1 VDWFQGRIL
10 RGDQVVLENVDG
22 CMRTKPVL
30 NAPWFGRV
38 ATHAEQMSLFYDEGT
53 EHLILEVVDGR
64 RWSITVT
71 DREGEF
77 VARGVPLGRG

>member
-10 RGDQVVLENVDG
+10 RGDQIVLEDVDG
-22 CMRTKPVL
+22 CMRTAPVP
-30 NAPWFGRV
+30 NAKWAGRI
-38 ATHAEQMSLFYDEGT
+38 ATHAEQMSLLYDERA

-77 VARGVPLGRG
+77 VASGVPPRRG